1 MTCASC
7 ATELDGILYS
17 QKSVELDVAQ
27 GGDKDNSLP
36 HYLVNTIHLRFPAPP
51 PPPPSSPAL
60 KVTSELTLDTDA
72 SPDGF
77 SYSSLVIAA
86 GATLKATGFNPLI
99 INVANSVDIQ
109 GTIDR

>member
-17 QKSVELDVAQ
+17 QKSVELAVAQ
-27 GGDKDNSLP
+27 GGDKHSSLP
-36 HYLVNTIHLRFPAPP
+36 NYLVNTIYQRLPP
-51 PPPPSSPAL
+51 LAL
-60 KVTSELTLDTDA
+60 EVTSELTLDTDA

-86 GATLKATGFNPLI
+86 GATLKATGSNPLI

-109 GTIDR
+109 GTFDR

>member
-1 MTCASC
+1 MTCESC

-17 QKSVELDVAQ
+17 QQKSVNLTVTPS
-27 GGDKDNSLP
+27 GDGDNLNPS
-36 HYLVNTIHLRFPAPP
+36 YMVNTIHLRLTPL
-51 PPPPSSPAL
+51 AL
-60 KVTSELTLDTDA
+60 EVTSELTLDTDA

-86 GATLKATGFNPLI
+86 GATLKATGSNPLI
-99 INVANSVDIQ
+99 INVAISVDIQ

>member
-1 MTCASC
+1 M
-7 ATELDGILYS
+7 
-17 QKSVELDVAQ
+17 AQ
-27 GGDKDNSLP
+27 VGDDDNLKTS
-36 HYLVNTIHLRFPAPP
+36 YLVNTIHLRLLP
-51 PPPPSSPAL
+51 PAL

-86 GATLKATGFNPLI
+86 GATLKATGSNPLI